1 MIVSTITGE
10 EGSDGNPDEVDD
22 VGDIC
27 ASGASVL
34 GASGCFRQAGGN
46 GTGESLC
53 FGDIGG
59 DEAGVDGGDDVQVKT
74 FSFFTIQVGGAFS
87 FIASDVIVG
96 STGSADS
103 LEAVIP
109 CRSSSCTICLAASG
123 KSAPLGDCPNTSLY
137 GMSLMVVCH

>member
-10 EGSDGNPDEVDD
+10 EGSDGNPDEEDEVDD
-22 VGDIC
+22 VGDTC

-34 GASGCFRQAGGN
+34 GASGCFRQAGGD

-59 DEAGVDGGDDVQVKT
+59 DEAGDDGGDDVQVKT
-74 FSFFTIQVGGAFS
+74 FSFFNIQVCGAFS
-87 FIASDVIVG
+87 FIALDVVVG

-123 KSAPLGDCPNTSLY
+123 KSAPLGIVQTLPCMACL
-137 GMSLMVVCH
+137 